1 MIGIVNEPPKPDKK
15 YELHRLLSI
24 MLSIELSAA
33 EKLEI
38 METEYGIPVDNTIRE
53 DVSVMC
59 NLSQGI
65 LEIGESDPHRF
76 PAFSFLKLF

>member
-1 MIGIVNEPPKPDKK
+1 MNEPPKPDKK